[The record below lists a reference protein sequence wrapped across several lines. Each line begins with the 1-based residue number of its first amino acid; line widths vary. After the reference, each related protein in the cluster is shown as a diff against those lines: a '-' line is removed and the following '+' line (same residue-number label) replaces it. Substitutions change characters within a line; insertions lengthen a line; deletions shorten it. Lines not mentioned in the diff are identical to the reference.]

1 MSPADTTRG
10 LSPSLCTMAHGRKIK
25 VDWFL
30 LSIIASAVIASLL
43 PVRGVGVPV
52 LDWTT
57 KVLIFVLFF
66 LYGVRLRPDET
77 LAGLKHWRLH
87 VTILG
92 FTFAIFP
99 LLGLLL
105 GLAEPGLLSSGVY
118 RGFLFLS
125 LVPSTVQSS
134 INFTSIACG
143 NVAGAIVSAS
153 ISNLLGVFI
162 TPALALLVM
171 STTGMHL
178 DPSSIL
184 DIAAQ
189 ILLPFVLGQL
199 SRRWTADFV
208 TRHRRLKLV
217 DQASIVLVVYK
228 AFSQGVREGLWAQTG
243 VGDLVAIV
251 VVTGLLLAA
260 MLWLTWHVPA
270 WLGFD
275 RRDQITIQFCG
286 TKKSLA
292 TGVPMAS
299 VMFPAAQVGII
310 VLPLMV
316 FHMVQLM
323 VCGALA
329 SRYAQRDEAWHE
341 ATNR

>member
-1 MSPADTTRG
+1 
-10 LSPSLCTMAHGRKIK
+10 MASGARFK

-30 LSIIASAVIASLL
+30 VAIVTSAVIASLL
-43 PVRGVGVPV
+43 PVRGAGVPIM
-52 LDWTT
+52 DWTT

-77 LAGLKHWRLH
+77 LAGLKNWRLH
-87 VTILG
+87 TVILG
-92 FTFAIFP
+92 FTFVVFP
-99 LLGLLL
+99 LLGMVLR
-105 GLAEPGLLSSGVY
+105 LAVPGLLSPAVH
-118 RGFLFLS
+118 RGFLFLC

-134 INFTSIACG
+134 INFTSIARG
-143 NVAGAIVSAS
+143 NIAGAIVSAS

-162 TPALALLVM
+162 TPLLALGLM
-171 STTGMHL
+171 STTGMQL
-178 DPSSIL
+178 DASSIL

-189 ILLPFVLGQL
+189 ILLPFILGQL
-199 SRRWTADFV
+199 SRPWTADFV
-208 TRHRRLKLV
+208 SRHRRLKLV

-228 AFSQGVREGLWAQTG
+228 AFSQGVREGLWHQTG
-243 VGDLVAIV
+243 IADLVAIV
-251 VVTGLLLAA
+251 VVTGLLLTV

-299 VMFPAAQVGII
+299 VMFPAAQVGMI

-329 SRYAQRDEAWHE
+329 ARYAQRDEDWHKQ
-341 ATNR
+341 